1 MEGACDCIYNP
12 LMGLAYPSFTM
23 IGPQIAYRQNTICFG
38 TLSVHWMEWCT
49 TRRDIHCLWSVS
61 EPFLG
66 TSWSWGGLANS
77 AKHLQATCLM
87 CLTVPFSSNVYSPIA
102 HKTADFWY
110 PSSMANE
117 LLYCGERYPLLM
129 KCSKSLFR
137 YMKKIWGASGS
148 ICKLLMDLIMPF
160 WLTSNLKLHTK
171 YKDVF
176 TYLLGMVN
184 GMMHHE

>member
-1 MEGACDCIYNP
+1 
-12 LMGLAYPSFTM
+12 
-23 IGPQIAYRQNTICFG
+23 
-38 TLSVHWMEWCT
+38 
-49 TRRDIHCLWSVS
+49 
-61 EPFLG
+61 
-66 TSWSWGGLANS
+66 
-77 AKHLQATCLM
+77 
-87 CLTVPFSSNVYSPIA
+87 
-102 HKTADFWY
+102 
-110 PSSMANE
+110 MANE
-117 LLYCGERYPLLM
+117 LLYRGERYPLLM

-160 WLTSNLKLHTK
+160 WLTFNLKLHTK